1 MGGSDPY
8 TPDAR
13 RDRGL
18 MDIVRR
24 STLLWPGLPWLW
36 LRGSRAGLL
45 VAVAFAIVL
54 DIALVST
61 WVWTELV
68 EVEVAVGLWASAGA
82 IWLLG
87 TISAVSAFPP
97 PLVLTQD
104 AATEKMFVEARD
116 AYLARDWLAAE
127 TKLLAL
133 LTLRP
138 VDGEAQLLLASLLR
152 RVGRCSEAEKALNKL
167 SRSDT
172 GLRWQSAVARE
183 RRLLARA
190 DDDSRSTVGP
200 DIADGEPTTADD
212 LPQNQMRSAA

>member
-1 MGGSDPY
+1 MN
-8 TPDAR
+8 
-13 RDRGL
+13 L
-18 MDIVRR
+18 VRR

-54 DIALVST
+54 DTAIVST

-68 EVEVAVGLWASAGA
+68 ELEIAVGLWASAGV

-97 PLVLTQD
+97 PLMLSQD
-104 AATEKMFVEARD
+104 AASEEMFVEARD

-133 LTLRP
+133 LALRP

-152 RVGRCSEAEKALNKL
+152 RVGRTGEAAKALSKL
-167 SRSDT
+167 ARSDS
-172 GLRWQSAVARE
+172 GLRWQSAIARE
-183 RRLLARA
+183 QKLLERAAAQPSADVEGDVGAQPHRHETVERPSAEAAPTRQGRR
-190 DDDSRSTVGP
+190 
-200 DIADGEPTTADD
+200 
-212 LPQNQMRSAA
+212 AAA

>member
-1 MGGSDPY
+1 MN
-8 TPDAR
+8 
-13 RDRGL
+13 L
-18 MDIVRR
+18 VRR

-54 DIALVST
+54 DTAIVSS

-68 EVEVAVGLWASAGA
+68 EVEVAAGLWASAGA

-87 TISAVSAFPP
+87 TLSAVSAFPP

-116 AYLARDWLAAE
+116 AYLARDWLSAE

-152 RVGRCSEAEKALNKL
+152 RVGRTQEAKKALAKL
-167 SRSDT
+167 VRSDT
-172 GLRWQSAVARE
+172 GLRWQSAVLRE
-183 RRLLARA
+183 QRLLEKALDTPQTDTTNPRA
-190 DDDSRSTVGP
+190 HDPRG
-200 DIADGEPTTADD
+200 AGDGVAQPTEAMVPPSAAPRAN
-212 LPQNQMRSAA
+212 LRSAA

>member
-1 MGGSDPY
+1 MN
-8 TPDAR
+8 
-13 RDRGL
+13 L
-18 MDIVRR
+18 VRR

-54 DIALVST
+54 DTAIVSS

-68 EVEVAVGLWASAGA
+68 EVEVAAGLWASAGA

-87 TISAVSAFPP
+87 TLSAVSAFPP

-116 AYLARDWLAAE
+116 AYLARDWLSAE

-152 RVGRCSEAEKALNKL
+152 RVGRTQEAKKALAKL
-167 SRSDT
+167 VRSDT
-172 GLRWQSAVARE
+172 GLRWQSAVLRE
-183 RRLLARA
+183 QRLLEKALDTPQTDTTTPRA
-190 DDDSRSTVGP
+190 HDPRG
-200 DIADGEPTTADD
+200 AGDGVAQPTEAMVPPSATPRAN
-212 LPQNQMRSAA
+212 LRSAA

>member
-1 MGGSDPY
+1 MN
-8 TPDAR
+8 
-13 RDRGL
+13 L
-18 MDIVRR
+18 VRR

-54 DIALVST
+54 DTAIVST

-68 EVEVAVGLWASAGA
+68 ELEVAVGLWAAAGA

-104 AATEKMFVEARD
+104 AVTEQMFVEARD

-133 LTLRP
+133 LALRP
-138 VDGEAQLLLASLLR
+138 LDGEAQLLLASLLR
-152 RVGRCSEAEKALNKL
+152 RVGRPGEAARALAKL
-167 SRSDT
+167 ARSDS
-172 GLRWQSAVARE
+172 GLRWQSAIAHEQKLLE
-183 RRLLARA
+183 RTASESAGNVRTTGQAENETVGQPVQQA
-190 DDDSRSTVGP
+190 DDPQQASR
-200 DIADGEPTTADD
+200 
-212 LPQNQMRSAA
+212 AAA

>member
-1 MGGSDPY
+1 MN
-8 TPDAR
+8 
-13 RDRGL
+13 L
-18 MDIVRR
+18 VRR

-54 DIALVST
+54 DTAIVST
-61 WVWTELV
+61 WVWSELV
-68 EVEVAVGLWASAGA
+68 ELEVAVGLWAAAAA

-97 PLVLTQD
+97 PLTLTQD
-104 AATEKMFVEARD
+104 AATERMFVEARD

-152 RVGRCSEAEKALNKL
+152 RVGRSGEAEKALSKL
-167 SRSDT
+167 ARSDS
-172 GLRWQSAVARE
+172 GLRWHSAIARE

-190 DDDSRSTVGP
+190 AEGDRDSDS
-200 DIADGEPTTADD
+200 E
-212 LPQNQMRSAA
+212 LPAAAESPPNELRKAA